1 MYTSAIF
8 LFIISILF
16 TSLDSKILKN
26 LFVEIFFVEKEDSF
40 IKLTPIRTTKI
51 AP

>member
-1 MYTSAIF
+1 MMR
-8 LFIISILF
+8 ILS

-26 LFVEIFFVEKEDSF
+26 LFVEIFLVEKEASF
-40 IKLTPIRTTKI
+40 IKLTPINMTKI